1 MKCPRCEHE
10 NRPGAKFCE
19 ECAAPLA
26 RVCVNCGAQ
35 LSATAKF
42 CSECAHSAGPLAS
55 PTPQRFGTPETYT
68 PKHLAERIINSKA
81 ALEGERKQV
90 TVLFADLKGSMEL
103 LADRDPEEARK
114 ILDPVLELM
123 MEAVHRYEGTVNQVM
138 GDGIMALFGAPL
150 AHEDHAVRACYAA
163 LRMQDKA
170 RRYAE
175 EVHRREGLPVQIR
188 VGLNSGEVVVRS
200 IGSDLHMDYTA
211 VGQTTHLAARMEQM
225 AVPGSILI
233 SVSTLDLVESYV
245 SVKTLGP
252 RNVKGLQEPIEVYE
266 LCGAGTARTRLQAA
280 AARGLTKFVGRS
292 IELEQLIQAL
302 AQAREGHGQVVAV
315 VGEPGVGKSRL
326 YWEFTQSHRTA
337 GWLVLEASS
346 VSYGKAT
353 PYAPVIEL
361 LKSYFKLANHEGQR
375 ESREKVTGKL
385 LTLDESLKPTLPAFL
400 ELLNVAVDDA
410 AWSTIEPSLR
420 RQHTLQ
426 AIRHLL
432 LRESRVQPVV
442 LVFEDL
448 HWIDSET
455 QALLNGLVEGL
466 TGARLLLLVSYRPEY
481 QHAWGGKTYY
491 RQLRVDPLPPAI
503 AGQLLE
509 TLVGSDPALDPLKH
523 LLMQQ
528 AEGTPLFLEE
538 GVRALIETG
547 ALCGERGQYRL
558 VKDLQTVRVPP
569 TVQAILAARIDRL
582 PPEDKLLLQAGS
594 VIGKEMPFA
603 LLQAIGEQD
612 DEAMRRG
619 LSRLQAAELVYETSL
634 FPDLEFTFKH
644 ALTHD
649 VAYASLLHER
659 RRFLHARVAD
669 AIEHLYPDRR
679 AEHIE
684 RLADHAFKG
693 EYWEKAIT
701 CLREAAAK
709 AVARAM
715 VREATPHLERALAA
729 LTHLPPTPTRLEASV
744 DIRLDLR
751 NCLYLLGE
759 HRRVLEHLQTAR
771 LLAEETGDRT
781 RLIRVAGY
789 LGTTFLF
796 LGDYGHALEEV
807 ARARELASGARNL
820 ELEVEMGLRSAQ
832 VYIYQ
837 GEFAKATPLVA
848 DVLRA
853 AGGGGPAS
861 RFFGQILTSVQAHGY
876 LALCLGEQG
885 DFASAADAAARGL
898 AEAEREEHRYS
909 QAVVRGLGGLVYLRK
924 GALEEARCLLEPA
937 VELVRKFELSLIRSG
952 TIANLGLTYV
962 YRGAVEAGLALL
974 AEARERRPVLLA
986 EGYLVAHRFD
996 EAKTTAAR
1004 ALEGAR
1010 QAGEV
1015 AIVARASWLVGA
1027 AATALDPP
1035 AATEAIEAYRD
1046 AAAMAERIGMRPLVA
1061 HCHLGLGKLY
1071 RRTGKQQDAQR
1082 HLTTATTM
1090 YREMGMTYWLDKAE
1104 AEIRDLA

>member
-1 MKCPRCEHE
+1 MKCPRCQTE
-10 NRPGAKFCE
+10 NDGGARFCEDCGARLETACPSCGTPVTPGKKFC
-19 ECAAPLA
+19 
-26 RVCVNCGAQ
+26 RSCGAA
-35 LSATAKF
+35 LTT
-42 CSECAHSAGPLAS
+42 EPAGRFAS
-55 PTPQRFGTPETYT
+55 PESYT
-68 PKHLAERIINSKA
+68 PKHLAEKILTSKS

-114 ILDPVLELM
+114 LLDPVLERM

-163 LRMQDKA
+163 LRLQDTA
-170 RRYAE
+170 RKYAGE
-175 EVHRREGLPVQIR
+175 IHRREGLPIQIR
-188 VGLNSGEVVVRS
+188 IGLNSGEVVVRS

-233 SVSTLDLVESYV
+233 SASTLNLVEGYV
-245 SVKTLGP
+245 SVKALGS

-280 AARGLTKFVGRS
+280 AARGLTTFVGRS
-292 IELEQLIQAL
+292 IEMEQLIQAL
-302 AQAREGHGQVVAV
+302 TLAREGHGQVVAV

-361 LKSYFKLANHEGQR
+361 LKHYFKLGDHDGQR
-375 ESREKVTGKL
+375 EGREKVTGKL
-385 LTLDESLKPTLPAFL
+385 LTLDEGLKPTLPAFL
-400 ELLNVAVDDA
+400 ELLNLAVDDA
-410 AWSTIEPSLR
+410 AWSTVEPSLR

-432 LRESRVQPVV
+432 LRESRVQPVLV
-442 LVFEDL
+442 VFEDL

-466 TGARLLLLVSYRPEY
+466 AGARLLLLVNYRPEY

-491 RQLRVDPLPPAI
+491 RQLRVDPFPRET
-503 AGQLLE
+503 AGELLE
-509 TLVGSDPALDPLKH
+509 ALVGSDPTLGPLMH

-538 GVRALIETG
+538 GVRALVETG
-547 ALCGERGQYRL
+547 ALRGERGQYRL
-558 VKDLQTVRVPP
+558 VKDLQTVQVPP

-582 PPEDKLLLQAGS
+582 PPEDKQLLQAAS
-594 VIGKEMPFA
+594 VIGKDVPFP

-619 LSRLQAAELVYETSL
+619 FSRLQAAELVYETSL

-649 VAYASLLHER
+649 VTYASLLQER
-659 RRFLHARVAD
+659 RRILHARVAD
-669 AIEHLYPDRR
+669 AIEHLYPGRR
-679 AEHIE
+679 ADHIE

-693 EYWEKAIT
+693 EDWEKAVT

-709 AVARAM
+709 AVARAT
-715 VREATPHLERALAA
+715 VREAVPHLERALAA
-729 LTHLPPTPTRLEASV
+729 LTHLPPSPKRLEAGV

-771 LLAEETGDRT
+771 RLAEETGDRT
-781 RLIRVAGY
+781 RLTRVAGY
-789 LGTTFLF
+789 LATTFMF
-796 LGDYGHALEEV
+796 LGDYAHALEEV
-807 ARARELASGARNL
+807 ARARELASRAQSP
-820 ELEVEMGLRSAQ
+820 ELEIEMRLRSAQ
-832 VYIYQ
+832 IYIYR
-837 GEFAKATPLVA
+837 GEFAEATPLVA
-848 DVLRA
+848 GVLRA
-853 AGGGGPAS
+853 AGGGGPAP

-876 LALCLGEQG
+876 LAWCLGEQG
-885 DFASAADAAARGL
+885 EFASAIDAAKGGL

-924 GALEEARCLLEPA
+924 GDLEEARGLLDPA
-937 VELVRKFELSLIRSG
+937 VELVRSLELSLIRSG

-962 YRGAVEAGLALL
+962 YCGAVEAGLALL
-974 AEARERRPVLLA
+974 EEARERRPVLLA

-996 EAKTTAAR
+996 DAKTTARR
-1004 ALEGAR
+1004 ALEEAR
-1010 QAGEV
+1010 QSGEIG
-1015 AIVARASWLVGA
+1015 IVARATWLVGA

-1035 AATEAIEAYRD
+1035 AATEAIEAYRG
-1046 AAAMAERIGMRPLVA
+1046 AAAMAEQIGMRPIVA

-1071 RRTGKQQDAQR
+1071 RRTGKPEQAR
-1082 HLTTATTM
+1082 APLTTATTM
-1090 YREMGMTYWLDKAE
+1090 YREMGMTYWMEKSE
-1104 AEIRDLA
+1104 AEMRELA